1 MKLNAKALQILL
13 ILIGFFLIIATYF
26 LKPSVDKLNSAKN
39 NPVAEEEEKI
49 VEKSETQNFFE
60 NVQYKGSY
68 DVVNPYT
75 IKAEKAVISNDD
87 PDTIYMTTVHVII
100 YMSDGEK
107 VNIWSEE
114 GIYEKVKNNIFFN
127 TNVKATNGETII
139 LSQNLDLF
147 SDENYASIYND
158 VNLTNDSGSLKADVV
173 NYDFDTKLYDIGMYG
188 EDLVKVKLIR

>member
-139 LSQNLDLF
+139 LSQNLQK
-147 SDENYASIYND
+147 STY
-158 VNLTNDSGSLKADVV
+158 GR
-173 NYDFDTKLYDIGMYG
+173 DTS
-188 EDLVKVKLIR
+188 